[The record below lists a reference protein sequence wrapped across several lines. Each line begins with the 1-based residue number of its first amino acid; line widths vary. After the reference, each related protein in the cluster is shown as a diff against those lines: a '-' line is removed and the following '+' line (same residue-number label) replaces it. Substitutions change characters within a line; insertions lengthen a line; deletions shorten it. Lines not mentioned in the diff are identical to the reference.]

1 MSAKYSWVNFTGVD
15 LAPQTNGFVD
25 IRLHLIAST
34 NCIIIYSV
42 GYQTL
47 PGNVTLEIDD
57 INLGL
62 MVSTVSASTERSSL
76 KDIEA
81 LGKAI

>member
-1 MSAKYSWVNFTGVD
+1 MAAKYSWVNFTGVD

-25 IRLHLIAST
+25 IRLHSVVYT

-42 GYQTL
+42 GYQSL

-62 MVSTVSASTERSSL
+62 MVSTVSASTKRSSFN
-76 KDIEA
+76 DIEA